1 MKSVCYL
8 FIISLILISCKSEKK
23 QEFNQELKKTE
34 IKGEIADN
42 VVLSSGKLFRIE
54 NFPSKFVKPR
64 NVDVWLPENYSK
76 DKKYA
81 VLYMHDGQMLFDS
94 TTTWNKQEWKVD
106 EFASTLMKD
115 GKTKDFIVVA
125 MWNISE
131 IRHSDYF
138 PNKPFQNLASKD
150 SILEKTKRGKNP
162 LFKEDIN
169 SDNYLKFIVEEVKPY
184 VDKKYSTLTDAQN
197 TFVMGSSMGGLISMY
212 AICEYPEVF
221 GGAGCISTHWPGIM
235 PSENNPVPEAFF
247 KYMENNLPSPKT
259 HKLYFDFGTETLDAF
274 YVKYEDRVNQ
284 IFMDKGF
291 DESNFKNLKFEGT
304 DHSENSWNQ
313 RLDIPLTFLLGNNE

>member
-1 MKSVCYL
+1 MKKIFYL
-8 FIISLILISCKSEKK
+8 FIFILSIISCKSEKNEAIEVEK
-23 QEFNQELKKTE
+23 QEVKITAQKVEDIN
-34 IKGEIADN
+34 
-42 VVLSSGKLFRIE
+42 LSSGTIKRIE
-54 NFPSKFVKPR
+54 NFPSEFVKPR
-64 NVDVWLPENYSK
+64 NVDIWLPDHYST

-94 TTTWNKQEWKVD
+94 TKTWNKQEWNVD
-106 EFASTLMKD
+106 EFASTLMKED
-115 GKTKDFIVVA
+115 KVKDFIVVA
-125 MWNISE
+125 LWNISE

-138 PNKPFQNLASKD
+138 PNKPFQGLKSKD
-150 SILEKTKRGKNP
+150 SILEKTKRGKNS

-169 SDNYLKFIVEEVKPY
+169 SDNYLKFIVEELKPY
-184 VDKKYSTLTDAQN
+184 VDNKFSTLTNAQN

-235 PSENNPVPEAFF
+235 PSDNNPVPEAFF
-247 KYMENNLPSPKT
+247 KYMETNLPSPEA

-284 IFMDKGF
+284 IFKDKGF
-291 DESNFKNLKFEGT
+291 DGTNFKNLKFEGT

-313 RLDIPLTFLLGNNE
+313 RLDVPLTFLLGK